1 MEKREGIFPR
11 NTRQIGEPGQGARVF
26 IEDYVYTYLRQLA
39 GDELTCMR
47 TAALL
52 GRRDTSGIYIQGAL
66 EADMGQE
73 RGKWFSNENWSG
85 IFRNVQ
91 IWFDGLE
98 VLGWYLSNPG
108 FPVTLTDELKS
119 LHRRH
124 FPGQDTL
131 FFLTDILENEE
142 TIFRQGENGLAPLP
156 GYYIYYEKN
165 EQMQAYISRQ
175 HGGLSIEPE
184 GVLTDRAAVRFRS
197 AMQEKKEKNSQKRLM
212 TVLYTAC
219 TFLVMVILVIGVTM
233 INNYDRMTSMES
245 ALYRISESLDEE
257 TGEDME
263 QAVQEENRLAAEE
276 AVMEEAQ
283 TEEALSEAVTSQAE
297 EGQEDAEA
305 ATEEGE
311 ETSQENSVAAQEDST
326 EETDVDTTAATEPER
341 YLVQAG
347 DTLLGICRAKYG
359 GDERLDEI
367 CELNGLDD
375 SDKIYVGQTIVL
387 P

>member
-1 MEKREGIFPR
+1 MEKREGTFPR
-11 NTRQIGEPGQGARVF
+11 NTRQIGEPGQGTRVF

-39 GDELTCMR
+39 GDKLTCMR
-47 TAALL
+47 TAVLL
-52 GRRDTSGIYIQGAL
+52 GHHDDSGVYIQGAL

-73 RGKWFSNENWSG
+73 RGKWFSNEEWSE

-108 FPVTLTDELKS
+108 FPVTLTDELIS

-124 FPGQDTL
+124 FPGQGTV

-142 TIFRQGENGLAPLP
+142 GFFRQEENGLVPLS

-165 EQMQAYISRQ
+165 ERMQAYISRQ

-184 GVLTDRAAVRFRS
+184 GVLTDRAARFRS
-197 AMQEKKEKNSQKRLM
+197 AMQEKKEKNSQRRLM

-257 TGEDME
+257 TEEDVE
-263 QAVQEENRLAAEE
+263 QAAQEENRLAAEE
-276 AVMEEAQ
+276 VAEKTDMQ
-283 TEEALSEAVTSQAE
+283 TEEALSEAVTPKAE
-297 EGQEDAEA
+297 EMQEE
-305 ATEEGE
+305 
-311 ETSQENSVAAQEDST
+311 VAAAEEQQST
-326 EETDVDTTAATEPER
+326 EEAEPER

-359 GDERLDEI
+359 GDEQLEEI
-367 CELNGLDD
+367 CELNGLED

>member
-1 MEKREGIFPR
+1 MEKREGTFPR
-11 NTRQIGEPGQGARVF
+11 NTRQIGEPEQGARVF

-47 TAALL
+47 TAVLL
-52 GRRDTSGIYIQGAL
+52 GQRDMSGIYIQGAL

-73 RGKWFSNENWSG
+73 RGKWFSNENWSE
-85 IFRNVQ
+85 IFRGVQ
-91 IWFDGLE
+91 TWFDGLE

-119 LHRRH
+119 LHRKH
-124 FPGQDTL
+124 FPGQETL

-142 TIFRQGENGLAPLP
+142 TFFRQGENGLAPLS

-184 GVLTDRAAVRFRS
+184 GVLTDRAAARFRS
-197 AMQEKKEKNSQKRLM
+197 AMQEKKEKNSQRRLM

-245 ALYRISESLDEE
+245 TLYRISESLNEESDE
-257 TGEDME
+257 GVDVE
-263 QAVQEENRLAAEE
+263 QAVQEENRLAAEDAAE
-276 AVMEEAQ
+276 A
-283 TEEALSEAVTSQAE
+283 ALSEAVTSQME
-297 EGQEDAEA
+297 EEQDSAA
-305 ATEEGE
+305 ATEEGQGM
-311 ETSQENSVAAQEDST
+311 SQENPVAAQEDST
-326 EETDVDTTAATEPER
+326 EETGAETTAVVEPEH